1 LVAPMRPTAIV
12 PALITF
18 VALLLAGPAS
28 ADTVPDLAVSQ
39 SASSTLVKK
48 GETVTITVTV
58 QNLSAVPRSPGV
70 GVQMAGLG
78 GGDLVTSNPY
88 LSASPSQGSCS
99 VEGEGA
105 ELFCRLGEV
114 TAGATVQIT
123 AAVKMEETMN
133 HVVGFAIEDESGRP
147 ANAEYSDGHP
157 GNDFSSL
164 KITASPPPVST
175 GSPKIR
181 LPGLPQGCVSSDF
194 PLTVVA
200 PSDAKKVKASLFL
213 GFDEDGAG
221 HQWQRVAGGPR
232 LATTVPISQLR
243 EYRHP
248 YLATEYK
255 LKIKARLAGG
265 ARLTRTIEFQLC
277 AVAAQASRAPAP
289 PTLYEVKQAQL
300 KVDESGSYSGGAVS
314 WSGKGDRQ
322 EKYVPDPELPSL
334 PAPLPSS
341 GGGVA
346 VLTQLV
352 SKGEETEIDEE
363 GKKDPCSGSWT
374 EEESGGFTV
383 LVKPLPQGKL
393 ETIWEIPHGIATN
406 RCGFGYD
413 LLPGGT
419 VREKS
424 IVKGHIGAG
433 RLVLTVKDKEG
444 KSRARGGGRDD
455 QELEWDGEVVLER
468 VTKK

>member
-1 LVAPMRPTAIV
+1 
-12 PALITF
+12 
-18 VALLLAGPAS
+18 
-28 ADTVPDLAVSQ
+28 
-39 SASSTLVKK
+39 
-48 GETVTITVTV
+48 
-58 QNLSAVPRSPGV
+58 
-70 GVQMAGLG
+70 
-78 GGDLVTSNPY
+78 
-88 LSASPSQGSCS
+88 
-99 VEGEGA
+99 
-105 ELFCRLGEV
+105 LGEV
-114 TAGATVQIT
+114 AAGATVRIT
-123 AAVKMEETMN
+123 AVVKMEETMN
-133 HVVGFAIEDESGRP
+133 HVVGFGIEDESGHP

-175 GSPKIR
+175 GSSKIG

-213 GFDEDGAG
+213 GYDEDGVG
-221 HQWQRVAGGPR
+221 HQWQRAARGSR
-232 LATTVPISQLR
+232 LTTTVPISQLR

-265 ARLTRTIEFQLC
+265 ARLARTIEFQLC

-289 PTLYEVKQAQL
+289 PTLYEAKQAQL
-300 KVDESGSYSGGAVS
+300 KVDESGGYSGGAVS
-314 WSGKGDRQ
+314 WSGNPGRQRRRRDRNRQ
-322 EKYVPDPELPSL
+322 
-334 PAPLPSS
+334 
-341 GGGVA
+341 GR
-346 VLTQLV
+346 
-352 SKGEETEIDEE
+352 
-363 GKKDPCSGSWT
+363 
-374 EEESGGFTV
+374 
-383 LVKPLPQGKL
+383 LPQGKL

-424 IVKGHIGAG
+424 IVKGHIGAA
-433 RLVLTVKDKEG
+433 RLVLTVKDKEA
-444 KSRARGGGRDD
+444 KSRARGGGRDE
-455 QELEWDGEVVLER
+455 QELEWDGRVVLER